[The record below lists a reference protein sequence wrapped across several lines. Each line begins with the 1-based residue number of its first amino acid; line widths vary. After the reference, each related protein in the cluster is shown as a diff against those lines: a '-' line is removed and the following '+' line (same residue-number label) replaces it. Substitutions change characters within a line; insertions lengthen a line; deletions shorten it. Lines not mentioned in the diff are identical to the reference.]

1 MKYAGRDIPGM
12 IEPIEQ
18 KTLEELAASLQFD
31 ENDNAYE
38 FGAFLGRSTA
48 CIAAGLSSNK
58 SFPRRARFFTYD
70 SFECDING
78 GFYPYV
84 ISACKQHGLT
94 ELLRQNGDRL
104 DFSEVFT
111 KHLEY
116 YLDANLV
123 RPVKAELD
131 QSLPFAGSIGLMHI
145 DSPKFYQEFKVI
157 LYRFFPLLR
166 PGSYIV
172 FQDFFYHW
180 SATLIAACGI
190 LMRLGVL
197 RPEMSAASS
206 LICRCERQPSFIEIC
221 EIDLAM
227 QNSADIPGLID
238 LARES
243 ASGINF
249 DRKETFEPRLLLAKA
264 QWLFEN
270 GNPKEASDEL
280 KRVVSMTN
288 KVNSPLMTDFFEL
301 MRNGFS
307 VRTLYELD
315 RKK

>member
-1 MKYAGRDIPGM
+1 MKYAGRDIPGQ

-18 KTLEELAASLQFD
+18 KKLEELAASLPFD
-31 ENDNAYE
+31 ENDNVYE

-48 CIAAGLSSNK
+48 CIAAGLSSNE
-58 SFPRRARFFTYD
+58 SFPSQGRLFTYD

-78 GFYPYV
+78 GFYPSV
-84 ISACKQHGLT
+84 ISACSQNGLV
-94 ELLRQNGDRL
+94 ELLRQSGDKV
-104 DFSEVFT
+104 DFSAVFT
-111 KHLEY
+111 KHLEHY
-116 YLDANLV
+116 IDAKLV
-123 RPVKAELD
+123 HPIKAELD

-157 LYRFFPLLR
+157 LFRFFPLLR

-190 LMRLGVL
+190 LMRLGVI

-227 QNSADIPGLID
+227 QNPADIPGLID

-243 ASGINF
+243 ASGISF
-249 DRKETFEPRLLLAKA
+249 DRKELFEPRLVLAKA

-280 KRVVSMTN
+280 KKFVSITN
-288 KVNSPLMTDFFEL
+288 KVNSSLMTDFFEL